1 MLWFLDPKHGKI
13 WDLNSRQYFQTAG
26 LKAEEA
32 DKLHRNGSWA
42 HHFPSLVTWPL
53 SYSPCPEKMGLEVI
67 QLRSDWTVLKN
78 ERKKKKGSDGGRV
91 STGNVFHIGN
101 RCFHFEISVF
111 CVRKRSHAASPDFTN
126 SPEVVIL
133 KKWKR
138 RRRKKTLLII
148 DFTSRC
154 CCCFDL
160 FSVDEHVGRCPAVS
174 PCWILHDGGNAMLS
188 RRHEFGL
195 RLRWKVTAV

>member
-13 WDLNSRQYFQTAG
+13 WDLNSRQYFYTAG

-32 DKLHRNGSWA
+32 DKLHRNSSWS
-42 HHFPSLVTWPL
+42 HHSSLDHCLIHHAQKWWDL
-53 SYSPCPEKMGLEVI
+53 KSYSCALIGRCSKMRG
-67 QLRSDWTVLKN
+67 
-78 ERKKKKGSDGGRV
+78 KKKKGSDGGRV

-126 SPEVVIL
+126 SPKVVIL

-160 FSVDEHVGRCPAVS
+160 FSVDEHVGRCPAVTT
-174 PCWILHDGGNAMLS
+174 CWILHDGGNAMLS